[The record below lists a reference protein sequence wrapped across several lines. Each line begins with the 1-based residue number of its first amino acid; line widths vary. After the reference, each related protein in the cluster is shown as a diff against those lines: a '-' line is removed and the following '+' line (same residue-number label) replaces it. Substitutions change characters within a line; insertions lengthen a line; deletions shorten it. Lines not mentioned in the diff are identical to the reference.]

1 MIGAATIA
9 GASVRSDKDILK
21 GRRQKSITLFCCTA
35 AITPEGMAT
44 ITAIATAMSASWA
57 LTSSIAPWRR
67 AAIGRTRPF
76 APLRQPW
83 SQPLPGESRL
93 YVAVRAGC
101 PVLVDRDPA
110 EIIAHA
116 FGLVIRLRREG
127 EGLVAGELLL
137 LLQNRLC
144 LRTSGVPVPVIRR
157 TPARHRAA
165 GGLVQ
170 GPATARE
177 NQKSSGPVTVL
188 QNLDAP
194 LAVNAHGDGLAH
206 SHVVEGNVAGVQP
219 QGVVAMGG
227 ANHRLNLV
235 MPDIGIVLAPVAN
248 PVPVGL
254 QRTSQGNGAVPLPN
268 WATFCPK

>member
-1 MIGAATIA
+1 MIRAATVSN
-9 GASVRSDKDILK
+9 ASITSENDILRK
-21 GRRQKSITLFCCTA
+21 RRQKSITLFCCTA

-57 LTSSIAPWRR
+57 ATSSIAPWRR

-76 APLRQPW
+76 GPLRQPW
-83 SQPLPGESRL
+83 WQPRPGGSQL

-116 FGLVIRLRREG
+116 LGLVIRVRREG
-127 EGLVAGELLL
+127 EDLVEWETI

-177 NQKSSGPVTVL
+177 NQNRSGPVTVL
-188 QNLDAP
+188 QNLDDP
-194 LAVNAHGDGLAH
+194 SRG
-206 SHVVEGNVAGVQP
+206 
-219 QGVVAMGG
+219 
-227 ANHRLNLV
+227 
-235 MPDIGIVLAPVAN
+235 
-248 PVPVGL
+248 
-254 QRTSQGNGAVPLPN
+254 
-268 WATFCPK
+268 